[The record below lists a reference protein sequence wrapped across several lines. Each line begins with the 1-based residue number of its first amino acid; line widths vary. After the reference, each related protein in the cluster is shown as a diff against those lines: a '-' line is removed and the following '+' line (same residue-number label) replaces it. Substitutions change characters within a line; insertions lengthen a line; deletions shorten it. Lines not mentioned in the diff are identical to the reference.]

1 MHLGLSK
8 QLTNINADT
17 HVQLLDTLFQQ
28 YPNLYADI
36 SWRVLYDTEFRDKVK
51 EHPYVILLNKWP
63 TRFIPGTDFI
73 ASNHETQESYQNE
86 LKATS
91 AILKDVNDEA
101 FRRIALGQ
109 NYFELAR
116 LNYQAPSICS

>member
-8 QLTNINADT
+8 QLTNMNAEQ
-17 HVQLLDTLFQQ
+17 HVQLLNKLFHQ

-36 SWRVLYDTEFRDKVK
+36 SWRVLYDTMFRKKIK
-51 EHPYVILLNKWP
+51 EHPYVTLLNQWP

-73 ASNHETQESYQNE
+73 ASEHESQKSYQKE
-86 LKATS
+86 LQTTS
-91 AILKDVNDEA
+91 AILKDVNNDA

-109 NYFELAR
+109 NYFELEH
-116 LNYQAPSICS
+116 LNYTAPSICV